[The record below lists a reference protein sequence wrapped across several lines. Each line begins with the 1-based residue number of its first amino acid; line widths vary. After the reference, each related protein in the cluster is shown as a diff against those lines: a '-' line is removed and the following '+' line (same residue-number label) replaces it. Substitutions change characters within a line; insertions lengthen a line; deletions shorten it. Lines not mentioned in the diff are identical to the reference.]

1 MRHGQTGS
9 NVAGALDT
17 AAPGAVLTELGLRQ
31 AEAAVP
37 HLVRR
42 GVAAAY
48 SSHLT
53 RARQTVAALAE
64 QLGSDPQVH
73 HGFAEIA
80 AGELEMRTD
89 PDSVRGYAHTVLTWL
104 TGDLDLR
111 MPGGESGHEF
121 LSRYDEAVV
130 HVTERAREHGH
141 PAAVVVS
148 HGAAIGT
155 WVARRATNLHAWRD
169 AGRLRNTG
177 IVALDLTASGWAV
190 AEWVP
195 HPLGGPEYDA
205 PDPYSPTAGRV
216 T

>member
-9 NVAGALDT
+9 NLVGALDT

-53 RARQTVAALAE
+53 RARQTVAALAAH
-64 QLGSDPQVH
+64 LGTEPRVH

-104 TGDLDLR
+104 GGDLDLR

-121 LSRYDEAVV
+121 LARYDEAVE
-130 HVTERAREHGH
+130 HVADQARQQGH
-141 PAAVVVS
+141 RAAVVVS

-155 WVARRATNLHAWRD
+155 WVARRALNLDAWAE

-177 IVALDLTASGWAV
+177 MVALDRTAAGWAV

-195 HPLGGPEYDA
+195 HPLAGPEYDA